1 MNITELAID
10 GFGNWNDL
18 KLEIVPDGLSVY
30 YGPNETG
37 KTTLM
42 QFVRTVFYGLS
53 ADRRQRYYPPVHG
66 GRAGGSMAIA
76 TGQGRYVLSRFMHP
90 EDGPQSLGR
99 LTVTTLD
106 GTRQP
111 ERLVSSLLGHVDE
124 PTFNHVFGVGMNE
137 LQELGLLGDTAAAD
151 LLYKLAAGIDRV
163 SLVDVIGDLDASRQ
177 RLVYTGA
184 GAQPSLIP
192 QLVSQRDQLRA
203 TIQQMASSGE
213 QYTNLLRRR
222 EELNQEITQLEA
234 RRAELERRAELA
246 EIANGLRDK
255 WFRRGAL
262 DRQLSELGTLRDL
275 PVGAV
280 EQAENLAGQIKLC
293 RERLS
298 VRRAERAK
306 LAADLRKAGS
316 HRGVSR
322 HAARIEML
330 ADQRHWV
337 GSLEKEIQ
345 DLQSELANLQAKR
358 AVISPVQSLVL
369 DASVPAPIANLTD
382 DAYRSLRQCARDV
395 VVRRRRLVQA
405 KALARKHR
413 EQAEVTR
420 LTSVAQTVI
429 PEGELRRALE
439 DAGARV
445 TQLRKRLQIDER
457 LSQMSRQRRE
467 VEENNFEMYD
477 RQLLP
482 SWVLVGLGALF
493 VFGLALLLSG
503 LVLPKN
509 VTGSMGWGLALV
521 GFGGAAIAGLVKM
534 FLEQNAEQDYE
545 EWHKQKRVLHGQFR
559 QLEEERDQLDRLLP
573 RGTGPL
579 AARLQEAER
588 QLADLEAQVPVQA
601 QKRVEKVDVNA
612 PLRALKESAAQLK
625 GARERW
631 QHGLRGAG
639 LPPKT
644 TPRQLRRWVS
654 GHRRWKRET
663 LATPSVEPIEQQHER
678 RRLELAERQEAL
690 SSVTHRVIQLS
701 TELGLPLVSM
711 APVAQIDRLKTALE
725 DHRKVDVR
733 RLEMRRRLSQ
743 LRSEVSGERR
753 QLRDLLRQRSELFRG
768 LPVSDDESLRHLAL
782 RLVERD
788 RVREQF
794 RLVNQEVHAALVGR
808 WGEDDVRP
816 LFDQSPTLDLEHEWE
831 TCTARLEDCRKQ
843 LHNCLESRG
852 AINQQ
857 LKALAEDRSLGHKQ
871 VELGIVE
878 QRLREAAEQ
887 WRVVTLTG
895 NLVDRVRTLYERD
908 RQPESLASASQFL
921 QQLTDGKY
929 VRVWTPFGQRTL
941 RVDDA
946 QGRTLPVEVLSRGT
960 RELLFLSLRLS
971 LAEMYRRRGVDLP
984 LVLDDL
990 LVNFDS
996 QRARSAAT
1004 VLREFADRGHQILMF
1019 TCHEHLVKLFKSL
1032 RVPVRDLPTAAMP
1045 REEVVIVQ
1053 AAPEPLPAAPL
1064 YTPVVEAP
1072 QPKVRRRRRQV
1083 IERPV
1088 PVTVVER
1095 VETPLVL
1102 EAPPWLEF
1110 DDPPVSDPLPR
1121 APRPIEPAP
1130 RVEHVIRREVV
1141 DEYDPW
1147 TGAWLVEDQ
1156 VERIPDEPTQT
1167 VERVEEATTAE
1178 TMDVNGRWWPNGGRW
1193 GNAERRTRRNDGGYD
1208 VYDGSERW
1216 WSDERR
1222 DAATTVRSAVE
1233 IADTDADDDEPVER
1247 LPRRRRS
1254 RRYYYRRH
1262 RIDRGHTPEETSAT
1276 DLTMHRA
1283 VGDAEI
1289 ELTDAAETMRE
1300 SIRETNGQN
1309 GQTGE
1314 RRRTDNRYPR
1324 RTRRRRYVRRFVNN
1338 ESAEEFRGEFNERT
1352 VRRVARPEGDDTD
1365 AA

>member
-1 MNITELAID
+1 MNITDLAID

-18 KLEIVPDGLSVY
+18 RLEVVPDGLSVY

-42 QFVRTVFYGLS
+42 QFVRTIFYGLS
-53 ADRRQRYYPPVHG
+53 PDRRQRYYPPVHG
-66 GRAGGSMAIA
+66 GRTGGSLAISTA
-76 TGQGRYVLSRFMHP
+76 QGRFVLSRMLHP

-99 LTVTTLD
+99 LTVTTPD
-106 GTRQP
+106 GARQP

-177 RLVYTGA
+177 RLVFTGA

-192 QLVSQRDQLRA
+192 QLVAQRDQLRA

-222 EELNQEITQLEA
+222 EELNQEIAQLEV

-255 WFRRGAL
+255 WFRRSSL
-262 DRQLSELGTLRDL
+262 DRQLQEIGALRDL
-275 PVGAV
+275 PANAV
-280 EQAENLAGQIKLC
+280 ERAESLAEQIKLC
-293 RERLS
+293 RERL
-298 VRRAERAK
+298 VGRRAERAK
-306 LAADLRKAGS
+306 LAADLRKAGA

-345 DLQSELANLQAKR
+345 DLQTELANLQAKR
-358 AVISPVQSLVL
+358 VVIAPAQKLVL
-369 DASVPAPIANLTD
+369 DSSIPAPIANLTD
-382 DAYRSLRQCARDV
+382 DAYQSLRQAAREIV
-395 VVRRRRLVQA
+395 LRRRRLVQA

-413 EQAEVTR
+413 EQADVAK
-420 LTSVAQTVI
+420 LTAVAQTTL

-439 DAGARV
+439 DAGTRV
-445 TQLRKRLQIDER
+445 TQLRKRLQVDER
-457 LSQMSRQRRE
+457 LAQMGRQRRE

-521 GFGGAAIAGLVKM
+521 GFGGAAIAGLIKM

-545 EWHKQKRVLHGQFR
+545 EWHKQKRVLHQQFR

-588 QLADLEAQVPVQA
+588 QLADLEVQVPLQA
-601 QKRVEKVDVNA
+601 QKRVEKVDVHA
-612 PLRALKESAAQLK
+612 PLRVLKESAAQLK

-631 QHGLRGAG
+631 QQGLRGAG

-644 TPRQLRRWVS
+644 SPRQLRRWVQT
-654 GHRRWKRET
+654 HRRWKRET
-663 LATPSVEPIEQQHER
+663 LAAPPVEPLEQQHER
-678 RRLELAERQEAL
+678 RRLELTERQEAL

-711 APVAQIDRLKTALE
+711 APVAQIDRLRTALE
-725 DHRKVDVR
+725 DHRKIDGR
-733 RLEMRRRLSQ
+733 RLEMRRRLGQ
-743 LRSEVSGERR
+743 LRSEVTGERR
-753 QLRDLLRQRSELFRG
+753 QLRDLLKQRSELFRG
-768 LPVSDDESLRHLAL
+768 LPVSDEESLRHLAL
-782 RLVERD
+782 RLAERD

-794 RLVNQEVHAALVGR
+794 RIVGQEVHGALVGR
-808 WGEDDVRP
+808 YGEDDVRP
-816 LFDQSPTLDLEHEWE
+816 LFDQTPTLDLEHEWE
-831 TCTARLEDCRKQ
+831 SCTARLEDCRRQ
-843 LHNCLESRG
+843 MHNCLESRG

-857 LKALAEDRSLGHKQ
+857 LKALAEDRSLGYKQ
-871 VELGIVE
+871 VELGVVE
-878 QRLREAAEQ
+878 QRLRDAIEQ
-887 WRVVTLTG
+887 WRVVTTTG
-895 NLVDRVRTLYERD
+895 TLVDRVRTLYERD

-1004 VLREFADRGHQILMF
+1004 VLREFAERGHQILMF
-1019 TCHEHLVKLFKSL
+1019 TCHEHLVKMFKSL
-1032 RVPVRDLPTAAMP
+1032 RVPVRDLPTAAQP
-1045 REEVVIVQ
+1045 RLEEV
-1053 AAPEPLPAAPL
+1053 A
-1064 YTPVVEAP
+1064 VVEAP
-1072 QPKVRRRRRQV
+1072 PIAPPEPLFTPLVEAPRPKLKRRRRTIV
-1083 IERPV
+1083 ELPAHIPLVETVEAPV
-1088 PVTVVER
+1088 R
-1095 VETPLVL
+1095 VEA
-1102 EAPPWLEF
+1102 APWFEF
-1110 DDPPVSDPLPR
+1110 DDPPLPDPLPR
-1121 APRPIEPAP
+1121 SPQPVQPPP
-1130 RVEHVIRREVV
+1130 RVQRVVRREVV
-1141 DEYDPW
+1141 EEYNPW
-1147 TGAWLVEDQ
+1147 TGAWLIEEQRDDAQEEVRLAVEGA
-1156 VERIPDEPTQT
+1156 VETPPSRELRRRNGDEDGGRWIEDLDRDGGQHGWYESNDRWWTDERRHRDAAPPQT
-1167 VERVEEATTAE
+1167 VELTEESE
-1178 TMDVNGRWWPNGGRW
+1178 GVD
-1193 GNAERRTRRNDGGYD
+1193 RN
-1208 VYDGSERW
+1208 R
-1216 WSDERR
+1216 
-1222 DAATTVRSAVE
+1222 
-1233 IADTDADDDEPVER
+1233 
-1247 LPRRRRS
+1247 RRRRS
-1254 RRYYYRRH
+1254 RLYYRRH
-1262 RIDRGHTPEETSAT
+1262 RIDRGHHVQPATPDVTLRRVE
-1276 DLTMHRA
+1276 
-1283 VGDAEI
+1283 
-1289 ELTDAAETMRE
+1289 TDADVEIVETAGERLVDA
-1300 SIRETNGQN
+1300 NGQ
-1309 GQTGE
+1309 GGE
-1314 RRRTDNRYPR
+1314 TRGDYDRYSRRPR
-1324 RTRRRRYVRRFVNN
+1324 RRRRYVRRFVNN

-1352 VRRVARPEGDDTD
+1352 VRRVARPDADDTD